1 MHWITPHLPLT
12 AYWQRNK
19 DGRRGAEDL
28 QPLRFATTIPY
39 APRRREM
46 KDIMNWSLRRRDNIS
61 GYLFILP
68 SIVFFSLFVLF
79 PFLYSFYLSLH
90 RWNGG
95 KMSDVSFAGLEQYG
109 KALHSPEFWSS
120 LSNTA
125 YYTFGSLI
133 LHLIF
138 GLTFAVF
145 LNQKFAGR
153 TFLRAAYFAP
163 VVMSTI
169 VVGVIWRW
177 IYSPETGLLN
187 YFLSFVGIPPIA
199 WLGNPNWAMPS
210 IILMSLWK
218 WVGFH
223 MVIYLAALQGIPKD
237 LYESASIDG
246 ASNKQKFLYITFP
259 MLSSTTWFLAITSVI
274 NSFQIFDQIY
284 VMTGGGPLDATNV
297 VVYYIYKSAFLYYDM
312 PYASAIAWLL
322 FLVIFA
328 VTMLQMKFARS
339 DWQ

>member
-1 MHWITPHLPLT
+1 MNT
-12 AYWQRNK
+12 N
-19 DGRRGAEDL
+19 
-28 QPLRFATTIPY
+28 LRK
-39 APRRREM
+39 RENM
-46 KDIMNWSLRRRDNIS
+46 S
-61 GYLFILP
+61 GFLFIFPAIL
-68 SIVFFSLFVLF
+68 FFSVFVLF
-79 PFLYSFYLSLH
+79 PFAYSLYLSLH

-95 KMSDVSFAGLEQYG
+95 KMTDISFVGFEQYA
-109 KALHSPEFWSS
+109 KALQSPEFWSS
-120 LSNTA
+120 LGHTT
-125 YYTFGSLI
+125 YYTFAALV
-133 LHLIF
+133 LHLAF
-138 GLTFAVF
+138 GLTFAVL
-145 LNQKFAGR
+145 LNRNIRGR
-153 TFLRAAYFAP
+153 TFLRAAYFTP

-177 IYSPETGLLN
+177 IYSPETGLFN
-187 YFLSFVGIPPIA
+187 YFLGWFGIEPIA
-199 WLGNPNWAMPS
+199 WLGDPDWAMPA
-210 IILMSLWK
+210 IIFMSLWK

-246 ASNKQKFLYITFP
+246 ATGWQRFKSITLP
-259 MLSSTTWFLAITSVI
+259 MLSSTTFFLTVTSII

-322 FLVIFA
+322 FLVIFL
-328 VTMLQMKFARS
+328 VTMAQMKFARS

>member
-1 MHWITPHLPLT
+1 
-12 AYWQRNK
+12 
-19 DGRRGAEDL
+19 
-28 QPLRFATTIPY
+28 
-39 APRRREM
+39 
-46 KDIMNWSLRRRDNIS
+46 MNFSLRRKDTIS

-68 SIVFFSLFVLF
+68 SIFFFSIFILF

-90 RWNGG
+90 KWNGG
-95 KMSDVSFAGLEQYG
+95 VMTDITFVGLEQYS
-109 KALHSPEFWSS
+109 KALHNPEFWDS
-120 LSNTA
+120 LRNTA

-133 LHLIF
+133 LHLMF
-138 GLTFAVF
+138 GLLFAVL
-145 LNQKFAGR
+145 LNRKFVGR
-153 TFLRAAYFAP
+153 TFLRAAYFTP

-187 YFLSFVGIPPIA
+187 YFLGFLGLQPIA
-199 WLGNPNWAMPS
+199 WLGDPDWAMPA

-223 MVIYLAALQGIPKD
+223 MVIYLAALQGISQD

-246 ASNKQKFLYITFP
+246 ASTWQKFRSITIP
-259 MLSSTTWFLAITSVI
+259 MLKPTTWFLAITSII

-284 VMTGGGPLDATNV
+284 VMTGGGPLDATSV
-297 VVYYIYKSAFLYYDM
+297 VVYYIYKSAFLAYDM

-328 VTMLQMKFARS
+328 ITMLQLKFART
-339 DWQ
+339 DE